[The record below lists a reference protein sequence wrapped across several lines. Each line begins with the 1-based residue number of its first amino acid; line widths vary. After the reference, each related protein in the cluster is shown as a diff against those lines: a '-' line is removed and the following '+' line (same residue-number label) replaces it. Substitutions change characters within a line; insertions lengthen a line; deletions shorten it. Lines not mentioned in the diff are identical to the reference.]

1 MVSKS
6 PFTLVTNSSKKI
18 SPHPFGQ
25 CIGNHIVTNHP
36 TSTAT
41 GLFQVALE
49 DGNVN
54 GCSLI
59 LSLCVGTHQL
69 VHTVV
74 EGSGVCDSYVWNGCQ
89 LSFLL

>member
-1 MVSKS
+1 MMSKS
-6 PFTLVTNSSKKI
+6 PFTLVTNSSKK
-18 SPHPFGQ
+18 SPL
-25 CIGNHIVTNHP
+25 IRLVSASATNHP
-36 TSTAT
+36 TSMAT